1 MSKSGGI
8 KIAKRDWG
16 VAGNLRIA
24 RKTLPPNFDITW
36 KTYPMFA
43 DTFAPG
49 PKGTETVILQG
60 VENTKHTLTIKPE
73 AAGKLG
79 IAKFKVYRP
88 SPAPAGS
95 SRRDVPQP
103 APTP

>member
-49 PKGTETVILQG
+49 PKGTETVLLQG
-60 VENTKHTLTIKPE
+60 VKTPDGAEFTLTDDSGE
-73 AAGKLG
+73 GLWLRDGKVLFQRTPG
-79 IAKFKVYRP
+79 QA
-88 SPAPAGS
+88 
-95 SRRDVPQP
+95 SRGPVGCGRSLR
-103 APTP
+103 

>member
-1 MSKSGGI
+1 MSKSGRI

-24 RKTLPPNFDITW
+24 RKTLPPNFEITW

-49 PKGTETVILQG
+49 PKGTETVLLQG
-60 VENTKHTLTIKPE
+60 VKNTGRGRVHIN
-73 AAGKLG
+73 G
-79 IAKFKVYRP
+79 
-88 SPAPAGS
+88 
-95 SRRDVPQP
+95 
-103 APTP
+103 